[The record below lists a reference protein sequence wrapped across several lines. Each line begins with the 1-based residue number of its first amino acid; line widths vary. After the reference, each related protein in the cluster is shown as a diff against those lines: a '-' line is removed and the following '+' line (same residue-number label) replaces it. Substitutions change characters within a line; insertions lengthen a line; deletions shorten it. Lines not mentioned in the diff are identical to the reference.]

1 MATSHADT
9 ATAGDGAKS
18 NVIVGDTVTV
28 PTAGATGRE
37 RVGKKRSRRH
47 GHGGHHGSSKK
58 KRRSDGGGGG
68 GSTDRVK
75 INSNVVAVPAAPP
88 LFDTHPMTNEENMAG
103 YADRVARSIIGA
115 ENCQTLTALPSNQN
129 RLTHESFIHFRVQS
143 SSDQH
148 IRFRPDS
155 LTIVFYATRLNP
167 TPDAQAAKTTEKGAE
182 RHALL
187 ARSSKPFMY
196 LDPSV
201 MGTSFFSHVE
211 TLVDNVPVGSNGLL
225 GNLLIQYVRVSEIF
239 NANPRPHFSTSDDLK
254 TDLLGKA
261 GGEALDLGTSA
272 FDYGTWDSKTG
283 VRIECR
289 LRGQFPFD
297 FKNEAAAS
305 SDNLKEPNY
314 YFPPGTTFDF
324 RFHYHPDKFA
334 AVFHSKI
341 SENMSEYFTARGTA
355 AEGFGVSDYSA
366 EDIRFQIAEANLEY
380 DVIELRAAQQLDYL
394 DKMKTHAAIYRYDVV
409 RGQHVSLPAGQ
420 TYVDIAFTIPPWARM
435 VYVMFLRDW
444 ATFYMPA
451 YRRPISG
458 FSMFPENCSKMELV
472 LSNRNRL
479 ITPHLDRLGFNGEQV
494 QQGKRVVYNYYKN
507 HRTYAGTFDQL
518 FPRSSATIP
527 FNQILLSDLRDQMS
541 DKAELLNVRA
551 SFATGKS
558 SPQNTQIAVIS
569 VHSTGEVTCRH
580 GGGASHYD
588 WRWEVKY

>member
-1 MATSHADT
+1 MATAFADT
-9 ATAGDGAKS
+9 STAGDSSKPS
-18 NVIVGDTVTV
+18 VVVGDTVTV

-37 RVGKKRSRRH
+37 RVGRLKKKKHHHHHHRKKRKHDSA
-47 GHGGHHGSSKK
+47 SA
-58 KRRSDGGGGG
+58 

-75 INSNVVAVPAAPP
+75 VNSNVVAVPAAPP
-88 LFDTHPMTNEENMAG
+88 LFDTHPMTVEENMAG
-103 YADRVARSIIGA
+103 YADRVARTIIGV
-115 ENCQTLTALPSNQN
+115 ENRQTLTALPSNQN

-155 LTIVFYATRLNP
+155 LTLVFYAT
-167 TPDAQAAKTTEKGAE
+167 QANATKDDTSNDPEKKAA
-182 RHALL
+182 RHALMAL
-187 ARSSKPFMY
+187 SSKPFMY

-211 TLVDNVPVGSNGLL
+211 TLIDNVPVGSNGLL
-225 GNLLIQYVRVSEIF
+225 NNLLIQYVRVCEVF
-239 NANPRPHFSTSDDLK
+239 NANPRPHFNNSEDIKVAKVGSAD
-254 TDLLGKA
+254 GA
-261 GGEALDLGTSA
+261 ALETGLSA
-272 FDYGTWDSKTG
+272 FDYGSWDATVG

-289 LRGQFPFD
+289 LRGVFPFD

-324 RFHYHPDKFA
+324 KFHYLPDKFA
-334 AVFHSKI
+334 AVFHAKI
-341 SENMSEYFTARGTA
+341 AENMEEYFTARGDATS
-355 AEGFGVSDYSA
+355 GFGVSDYSA
-366 EDIRFQIAEANLEY
+366 ADIRFQIAEANLEY
-380 DVIELRAAQQLDYL
+380 DVIELRSEQRLDYL
-394 DKMKTHAAIYRYDVV
+394 AKMRTHTATYRYDVV
-409 RGQHVSLPAGQ
+409 RGQHVSLPSGQ
-420 TYVDIAFTIPPWARM
+420 TYVDVPFTIPPWARM

-451 YRRPISG
+451 FRRPLSG
-458 FSMFPENCSKMELV
+458 FSRFPENCSKMELV
-472 LSNRNRL
+472 LGNKTRL

-494 QQGKRVVYNYYKN
+494 QQGKRVLYNYFKA
-507 HRTYAGTFDQL
+507 RRFFAGTFDDL
-518 FPRSSATIP
+518 FPRKASIIP
-527 FNQILLSDLRDQMS
+527 FNQVLLSDLRDQMS

-551 SFATGKS
+551 SFATGKT
-558 SPQNTQIAVIS
+558 SPEYTQIVVLS